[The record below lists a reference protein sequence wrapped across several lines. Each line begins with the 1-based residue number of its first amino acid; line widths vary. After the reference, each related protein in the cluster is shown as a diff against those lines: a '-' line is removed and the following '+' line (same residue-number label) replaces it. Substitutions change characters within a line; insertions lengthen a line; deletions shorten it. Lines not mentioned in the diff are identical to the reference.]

1 MAIVAYSV
9 YDNEY
14 VKNLK
19 LFSTN
24 RHETLIL
31 DGIYTFD
38 KPRMYAETNNRLDP
52 NYLDLNPSV
61 NQNGGAEYTY
71 NFWLYYNLRSVI
83 EERIAVGDDKNKY
96 IILFLKGDLTVLPYN
111 QNNYSCDT
119 DGGKK
124 YIVVKNPLV
133 KLKNDGT
140 ELIIEYNNI
149 NNPDTFNSSAVKIG
163 SCVSNKEK
171 NLNNKLGIKEINNK
185 VYNKTWN
192 MITIVMQENAKN
204 EDELFVNRA
213 NCKVYFNGTL
223 IADRS
228 TLNNSLMDE
237 YSAEI
242 KSTVMK
248 KNLGNLHLN
257 PTTELVKRGL
267 SDQDYITNG
276 ISQII
281 ETDEIT
287 RDIPLKMA
295 NLGYF
300 NYALSGD
307 EIIRLYNRKF
317 KNQQAKIEITLPGN
331 KTLKFGDKINTA
343 MYNEDTTNVLPV
355 KQI

>member
-1 MAIVAYSV
+1 
-9 YDNEY
+9 
-14 VKNLK
+14 
-19 LFSTN
+19 
-24 RHETLIL
+24 
-31 DGIYTFD
+31 
-38 KPRMYAETNNRLDP
+38 
-52 NYLDLNPSV
+52 
-61 NQNGGAEYTY
+61 
-71 NFWLYYNLRSVI
+71 
-83 EERIAVGDDKNKY
+83 
-96 IILFLKGDLTVLPYN
+96 
-111 QNNYSCDT
+111 
-119 DGGKK
+119 
-124 YIVVKNPLV
+124 
-133 KLKNDGT
+133 
-140 ELIIEYNNI
+140 
-149 NNPDTFNSSAVKIG
+149 
-163 SCVSNKEK
+163 
-171 NLNNKLGIKEINNK
+171 
-185 VYNKTWN
+185 